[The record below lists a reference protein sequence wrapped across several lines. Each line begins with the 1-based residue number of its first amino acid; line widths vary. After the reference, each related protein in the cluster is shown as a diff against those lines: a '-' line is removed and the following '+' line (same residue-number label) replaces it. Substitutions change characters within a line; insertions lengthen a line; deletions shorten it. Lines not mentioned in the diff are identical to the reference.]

1 MGKQEGMEGSE
12 DEMHKKEKKKT
23 QNICPSEGS

>member
-1 MGKQEGMEGSE
+1 MGKQEEMEGSE
-12 DEMHKKEKKKT
+12 DEMHIKEKKT